1 MQVCEWMNE
10 LMNEGE
16 IIDAL
21 GMNGTVGQK

>member
-1 MQVCEWMNE
+1 MNE